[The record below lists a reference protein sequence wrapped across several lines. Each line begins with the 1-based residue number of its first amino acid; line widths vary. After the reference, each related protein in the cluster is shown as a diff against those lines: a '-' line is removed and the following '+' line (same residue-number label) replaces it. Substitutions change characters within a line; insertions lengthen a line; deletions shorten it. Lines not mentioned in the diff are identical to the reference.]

1 MNIYVGNLTYEA
13 SEADVRQVLKLLE
26 KLLLLKSLQT
36 NTPDNLV
43 VLVLLRWQ
51 TKRCFD
57 SY

>member
-26 KLLLLKSLQT
+26 KLLLLRLLQT

-43 VLVLLRWQ
+43 VLV
-51 TKRCFD
+51 
-57 SY
+57 S